1 MSDYIRDSITGFY
14 GSIRESYAVLEEN
27 TARIEDRKGELLRL
41 LQSTIHIPELPGG
54 AGEYQKICRGVLQNV
69 ELQLRKWQDFMQL
82 QIERSEFV
90 NRHEKSILAIVF
102 ADVNAGKSSLGNF
115 VSGYYLQNTAYADL
129 YQKPVCEIED
139 FSKASKENRL
149 EREIDHF
156 PEDAVEAT
164 STIQHYTLEQGL
176 TWVDTPG
183 LHSLTA
189 EHGDLAKEYIQFAD
203 LVIFLTPS
211 SSPFKSDER
220 EMLQELLEQGKAI
233 LLAVTKSDVSEPDV
247 VDGKIVRRLCPKS
260 PENRAAQE
268 RFVMEETA
276 TLCGNKK
283 QLENSHS
290 LSLSVALAR
299 KAVQAQDGQ
308 MYRDSNLDGFFSQ
321 MGSVLSTKA
330 IELKMRRPKTE
341 VNTFISRLI
350 GQAGEQTEFLTIRQL
365 AGELKQKA
373 DDLEALMNN
382 SEIEK
387 NKILSQLEQ
396 RLPLTLS
403 LLFRELRDRN
413 QLGDASAVSR
423 EMAARVTA
431 LAVET
436 CLEHFQKL
444 WQTGKLSLNLPSLE
458 IDSSAGGGYE
468 VQYMEKIIP
477 YEVER
482 APKGFVEKVW
492 HFIDND
498 KKFYTTE
505 TRTEYIKSSD
515 NFSGFLSEKLD
526 AIRPDMQGYVSATID
541 RMTDACIRPLINCYQ
556 ELDKQLG
563 GLENE
568 LLKLRFSEL

>member
-14 GSIRESYAVLEEN
+14 GFIRESYAVLEEN
-27 TARIEDRKGELLRL
+27 TAHIEDRKGELLRL
-41 LQSTIHIPELPGG
+41 LQSTIYIPELPGG
-54 AGEYQKICRGVLQNV
+54 IGEYQKICRGVLQNV

-115 VSGYYLQNTAYADL
+115 VSGYYLQNTAYDDL
-129 YQKPVCEIED
+129 YQKLVCEIED

-247 VDGKIVRRLCPKS
+247 VDGKIVRQLCPKS

-276 TLCGNKK
+276 ALCGNKK
-283 QLENSHS
+283 QLENSRS

-373 DDLEALMNN
+373 NDLEELMND
-382 SEIEK
+382 SEAEK
-387 NKILSQLEQ
+387 KKILSQLEQ

-413 QLGDASAVSR
+413 QLGDAAVVSQ
-423 EMAARVTA
+423 EMSVRVTA

-436 CLEHFQKL
+436 CFEHFQKL

-458 IDSSAGGGYE
+458 IDSAAGGGYE

-482 APKGFVEKVW
+482 APKGFIEKAW
-492 HFIDND
+492 HFLDND

-563 GLENE
+563 GLETG